1 MPAPYPT
8 ELERR
13 LRRAYRIQ
21 KHSAAKRGIPF
32 LFTFEQWSEWWLTD
46 DRWSRRGRKAGQ
58 LQMGRKG
65 NSGPYSPDN
74 VECAT
79 KEEKQKSQ
87 LIAHSFSVLSPE
99 QRAEIARKAGL
110 SRRGAKHWRARP
122 VVTPLGTFV
131 TITAAAEAHGIDQTY
146 GSKLAKEQR
155 RGWRY
160 LTDIPGKPTASAP
173 AALD

>member
-8 ELERR
+8 ALERR
-13 LRRAYRIQ
+13 LKAAYGNH
-21 KHSAAKRGIPF
+21 KHIAIKRGIPF

-65 NSGPYSPDN
+65 NNGSYSPDN
-74 VECAT
+74 VECVT

-87 LIAHSFSVLSPE
+87 LIALSVSAFSPE
-99 QRAEIARKAGL
+99 RRAEAAKKAGL
-110 SRRGAKHWRARP
+110 ARRGENNRRAIS

-131 TITAAAEAHGIDQTY
+131 TIAAAAKAHGIGQSY
-146 GSKLAKEQR
+146 GGKLAKGQR
-155 RGWRY
+155 HGWRY
-160 LTDIPGKPTASAP
+160 LADTPRQPAASART
-173 AALD
+173 